1 MNKERRKAID
11 ALITEIRGLE
21 NEMTCLVQQ
30 VESAV
35 EVVLGDE
42 QDAFDNM
49 PESLQYAEKGEAA
62 QEAINALEYA
72 DGEMGSWLSD
82 ITDKADEIIGYLEEA
97 KAQ

>member
-11 ALITEIRGLE
+11 ALISEIRCVE
-21 NEMTCLVQQ
+21 NEMTALVQQ
-30 VESAV
+30 VESMV
-35 EVVLGDE
+35 EVILGDE

-72 DGEMGSWLSD
+72 DSEMGGWVCD
-82 ITDKADEIIGYLEEA
+82 ISDKADEIIGFLEEA
-97 KAQ
+97 KA

>member
-30 VESAV
+30 IESAV
-35 EVVLGDE
+35 EVILGDE

-62 QEAINALEYA
+62 QEAINSLEYA
-72 DGEMGSWLSD
+72 DGEIGGWISD

-97 KAQ
+97 KA

>member
-11 ALITEIRGLE
+11 DLITEIRGLE

-62 QEAINALEYA
+62 QEAINSLEYA
-72 DGEMGSWLSD
+72 DCAVAGWPSD

>member
-11 ALITEIRGLE
+11 ALIAEIRGLE

-30 VESAV
+30 VEEAV
-35 EVVLGDE
+35 EMILGDE

-49 PESLQYAEKGEAA
+49 PESLQCAEKGEAA
-62 QEAINALEYA
+62 QEAINNLEYA

-97 KAQ
+97 KA

>member
-11 ALITEIRGLE
+11 DLITEIRGLE
-21 NEMTCLVQQ
+21 NEITCLVQQ

-35 EVVLGDE
+35 EVILGDE

-72 DGEMGSWLSD
+72 DSEMGGWLSD

>member
-11 ALITEIRGLE
+11 ALITEIRSLE

-30 VESAV
+30 VGSAV
-35 EVVLGDE
+35 EAILGDE

-72 DGEMGSWLSD
+72 DGEMGAGCLKSLTRLTKSSAIWRKQKHD
-82 ITDKADEIIGYLEEA
+82 
-97 KAQ
+97 

>member
-11 ALITEIRGLE
+11 ALITEIQALE

-35 EVVLGDE
+35 EAILEDE

-72 DGEMGSWLSD
+72 DGEMGSWVSE
-82 ITDKADEIIGYLEEA
+82 ISDKADEIIGFLEEA
-97 KAQ
+97 KA

>member
-11 ALITEIRGLE
+11 DLIGEIRCLD
-21 NEMTCLVQQ
+21 NKMACLVQEL
-30 VESAV
+30 ESAV
-35 EVVLGDE
+35 EVILGDE

-62 QEAINALEYA
+62 QEAINSLEYA
-72 DGEMGSWLSD
+72 DSVIAGWVSD

-97 KAQ
+97 KA